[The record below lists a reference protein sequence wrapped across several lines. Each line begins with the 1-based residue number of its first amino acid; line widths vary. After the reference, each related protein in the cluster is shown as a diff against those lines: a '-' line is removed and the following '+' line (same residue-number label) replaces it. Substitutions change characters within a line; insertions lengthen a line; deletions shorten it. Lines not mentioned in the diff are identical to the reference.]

1 MADRQINTWENHED
15 SFEETL
21 RREMLSA
28 RREMFLLK
36 ADLQQLTN
44 SYYKLLRKTKHLK
57 ESDK

>member
-28 RREMFLLK
+28 RQEMFLLK

-44 SYYKLLRKTKHLK
+44 SYYKLLRKTQRLK

>member
-28 RREMFLLK
+28 RQEMFLLK

-44 SYYKLLRKTKHLK
+44 SY
-57 ESDK
+57 

>member
-28 RREMFLLK
+28 RQEMFLLK

-44 SYYKLLRKTKHLK
+44 SYYKLLRKTQHLK
-57 ESDK
+57 KSDK